1 MAAGHK
7 HAAQQSDGP
16 TAAHLDDRECFV
28 HLVCH
33 LEGWMNPNGG
43 YARGS
48 SALQQNAKPLYLP
61 ASDVIR

>member
-1 MAAGHK
+1 
-7 HAAQQSDGP
+7 
-16 TAAHLDDRECFV
+16 
-28 HLVCH
+28 
-33 LEGWMNPNGG
+33 MNPNGG